1 MNRIQLSRTLTLTG
15 YFGLLSFIPLW
26 YLVLQPIEAK
36 FVSMTLLLQVGPL
49 LFPLRGI
56 LHGRVYT
63 HAWAMYLALFYFII
77 GIWYA
82 GDSSTR
88 LFGIIFSLLSVLFFL
103 GSMLY
108 TRFQGK
114 AENVLR
120 QSAEDTQQ
128 QDSQSTAE

>member
-1 MNRIQLSRTLTLTG
+1 MNSIQLSRTLTLIG
-15 YFGLLSFIPLW
+15 YFGLLGFIPLW
-26 YLVLQPIEAK
+26 YLLIQPIEAK
-36 FVSMTLLLQVGPL
+36 FVSMTLLIQAGPL

-88 LFGIIFSLLSVLFFL
+88 LFGIIFSLLSVLFFI

-114 AENVLR
+114 AENALR
-120 QSAEDTQQ
+120 EAAEESRQHDTKG
-128 QDSQSTAE
+128 SS